1 MPVSSQ
7 FSSADN
13 TLKINIDGRFDYD
26 CHQDFSASYKE
37 LPQAAQKKY
46 VIDLTGVSYLDSSA
60 LGMLLV
66 LRERVGGDRSDITL
80 LGANKDIKRVLD
92 IASFEKLF
100 TVK

>member
-13 TLKINIDGRFDYD
+13 TLNITIEGRFDYD
-26 CHQDFSASYKE
+26 CHQDFSTSYKE
-37 LPQAAQKKY
+37 LSQPAQKKY
-46 VIDLTGVSYLDSSA
+46 LIDLSRVNYMDSSA

-80 LGANKDIKRVLD
+80 VGANSEIKKVLD
-92 IASFEKLF
+92 IANFEKLF
-100 TVK
+100 TVQ